1 MLRGAIIGLGNVALE
16 GHLPGWTRRD
26 DVEIVAVSDT
36 ERARR
41 PLAGAR
47 VPAAR
52 WYDSAEEL
60 LAHEPLDFV
69 DICTPPASHGPLV
82 CRALERGLHVL
93 CEKPLVVAPDDL
105 TRVTRLAE
113 ATRRVV
119 HTVHNWHHAPIIK
132 RTVELVQQGSIG
144 QVTRVVWQ
152 TLRTNPAAAS
162 NADAVNWRLDPTLGG
177 GGVLTDHGWHVF
189 YLLRSWIG
197 GFPTSVSARLERRR
211 HTASPV
217 EDTATVHVTFPGA
230 TAEIF
235 LTWAADRRDNVVELI
250 GTDGRIELHQETL
263 LLERDGRT
271 QRWSCPP
278 PLSNGSVHPDWFD
291 PEVDRFLGEVTGV
304 AERDSNLAE
313 AWLCAVLERV
323 ARDSNRR
330 GGQPIAM
337 PSLPISM
344 A

>member
-36 ERARR
+36 EHGRRQLADAR
-41 PLAGAR
+41 L
-47 VPAAR
+47 PAAR
-52 WYDSAEEL
+52 WYDSVDGL

-93 CEKPLVVAPDDL
+93 CEKPLVVGPDDL
-105 TRVTRLAE
+105 ARVSRLAE

-132 RTVELVQQGSIG
+132 RTMQLVQQGTIG
-144 QVTRVVWQ
+144 PVTRVVWR
-152 TLRTNPAAAS
+152 TLRTRPAAAS
-162 NADAVNWRLDPTLGG
+162 NANGVNWRLDPALGG

-189 YLLRSWIG
+189 YLLRNWIG
-197 GFPTSVSARLERRR
+197 DRPTAVSARLERRR
-211 HTASPV
+211 HLTSPV
-217 EDTATVHVTFPGA
+217 EDTATVQVTFPCA

-235 LTWAADRRDNVVELI
+235 LTWAADRRDNVAELV
-250 GTDGRIELHQETL
+250 GTDGRIELHAETL
-263 LLERDGRT
+263 RLERDGRE

-278 PLSNGSVHPDWFD
+278 ALSNGSAHPEWFD
-291 PEVDRFLGEVTGV
+291 PVVDQFLGAVTGT
-304 AERDSNLAE
+304 APRDSNLAE
-313 AWLCAVLERV
+313 ARLCSVLESV
-323 ARDSNRR
+323 ARESSRR
-330 GGQPIAM
+330 GGVSVAV
-337 PSLPISM
+337 PSLPI